1 MIVIIYRLL
10 LPTEHFPNDYIEFR
24 ELAAAQA
31 YAEEHYIFPPVIV
44 PLPREVD
51 ED

>member
-1 MIVIIYRLL
+1 M
-10 LPTEHFPNDYIEFR
+10 PEHFPNDYIEFR

-31 YAEEHYIFPPVIV
+31 YAEEHNIFPPIIV

-51 ED
+51 